1 MSKPACN
8 LHDIAVQAMF
18 DHEETR
24 QNPQS
29 GDDLIVWPDGD
40 SCNAEDLPGM
50 GHKSDDFIRI
60 PIDSNAYD
68 IVAVEAGLQD

>member
-1 MSKPACN
+1 MTKPASN
-8 LHDIAVQAMF
+8 LYDTAPRAMF
-18 DHEETR
+18 DYEEMR
-24 QNPQS
+24 EFPFS

>member
-8 LHDIAVQAMF
+8 LHDIAAKAMF
-18 DHEETR
+18 EHEEMR
-24 QNPQS
+24 QHPQS

-50 GHKSDDFIRI
+50 GHKSDDYLRI
-60 PIDSNAYD
+60 AIDSNAYD
-68 IVAVEAGLQD
+68 IVSLEMRRQG

>member
-1 MSKPACN
+1 MSKPASS
-8 LHDIAVQAMF
+8 LYDTAVRALF
-18 DHEETR
+18 DHEEAR
-24 QNPQS
+24 SFPNS

-50 GHKSDDFIRI
+50 GHKSDDYLRV

-68 IVAVEAGLQD
+68 IVAVEMKMAA

>member
-1 MSKPACN
+1 MTKPASN
-8 LHDIAVQAMF
+8 LYDTAARAMF
-18 DHEETR
+18 DHEEMR
-24 QNPQS
+24 QHPHS

-50 GHKSDDFIRI
+50 SHKSDEYLRI

-68 IVAVEAGLQD
+68 IVSFETRRQS